1 MHYWLIRW
9 KKAYFNWNTSCLSIK
24 TFTII
29 ILCQERDD
37 LINPF
42 WIEDRDLGRGE
53 VDYLSGAEI
62 QFWKDLIEKYLHPI
76 DADKTKQ
83 VGTYF
88 SISTIKKIWYFV
100 FYIVLKTTKLIAC
113 KKEVCYT
120 YWFFASLRSFS
131 ANFLQSKTFI
141 FVCVERKKKKL
152 VLKRLKMVW
161 YGLVVSNF
169 CSKYFFAAFF

>member
-9 KKAYFNWNTSCLSIK
+9 KKAYFNWNTSCLSIQ

-88 SISTIKKIWYFV
+88 SISTIKKNMIFCLLYC
-100 FYIVLKTTKLIAC
+100 TKDHQINCLQKGSLLHLLIFC
-113 KKEVCYT
+113 FT
-120 YWFFASLRSFS
+120 SQFFS
-131 ANFLQSKTFI
+131 
-141 FVCVERKKKKL
+141 
-152 VLKRLKMVW
+152 
-161 YGLVVSNF
+161 
-169 CSKYFFAAFF
+169 